1 MKPWIKYS
9 KVPSKTTE
17 ELEFEEFLDH
27 NMAIVNLLR
36 RNDIYTISQ
45 LKSYFQEHGNFLGI
59 YGIGKTFDELIR
71 EIVYLKSPENES
83 ECSEDQKKDD
93 FRRNRR

>member
-9 KVPSKTTE
+9 KIPSKTTE

-27 NMAIVNLLR
+27 NMTIVNLLR
-36 RNDIYTISQ
+36 RNDIYTIDQ
-45 LKSYFQEHGNFLGI
+45 LKLYLQEHGNFLGI

-71 EIVYLKSPENES
+71 EILS
-83 ECSEDQKKDD
+83 KKDNQ
-93 FRRNRR
+93 RRNR

>member
-9 KVPSKTTE
+9 KIPSKTTE

-27 NMAIVNLLR
+27 NMAVVNVLR
-36 RNDIYTISQ
+36 RNEIRTIEELKIY
-45 LKSYFQEHGNFLGI
+45 LQEHGNFLGI

-71 EIVYLKSPENES
+71 EILS
-83 ECSEDQKKDD
+83 KKDNQ
-93 FRRNRR
+93 RRNR

>member
-9 KVPSKTTE
+9 KAPSKTTE

-36 RNDIYTISQ
+36 RNDICTING
-45 LKSYFQEHGNFLGI
+45 LKLYLQEHGDFLGI

-71 EIVYLKSPENES
+71 EIVHLKSPENES
-83 ECSEDQKKDD
+83 ECNEDRKY
-93 FRRNRR
+93 N

>member
-9 KVPSKTTE
+9 KAPSKTTE

-27 NMAIVNLLR
+27 NMAIINLLR
-36 RNDIYTISQ
+36 RNDIYTIDQ
-45 LKSYFQEHGNFLGI
+45 LKLYLQEHGNFLGI

-71 EIVYLKSPENES
+71 EILS
-83 ECSEDQKKDD
+83 KKTIKGGTGNDI
-93 FRRNRR
+93 

>member
-9 KVPSKTTE
+9 KTPSKTTE

-36 RNDIYTISQ
+36 RNDICTING
-45 LKSYFQEHGNFLGI
+45 LKLYLQEHGDFLGI

-71 EIVYLKSPENES
+71 EILS
-83 ECSEDQKKDD
+83 KKTIKGETNDD
-93 FRRNRR
+93 I